1 MNCLISCL
9 FLQSGDSAFKDFTF
23 DHSYWSFDPSDGDF
37 ATQEQV
43 KLMQLLLA
51 IFYNIYIGTSVKEL
65 YIILLFDGF
74 PLIQDC

>member
-1 MNCLISCL
+1 MP

-43 KLMQLLLA
+43 KLMQY
-51 IFYNIYIGTSVKEL
+51 F
-65 YIILLFDGF
+65 LLF
-74 PLIQDC
+74 LITFTLAPS